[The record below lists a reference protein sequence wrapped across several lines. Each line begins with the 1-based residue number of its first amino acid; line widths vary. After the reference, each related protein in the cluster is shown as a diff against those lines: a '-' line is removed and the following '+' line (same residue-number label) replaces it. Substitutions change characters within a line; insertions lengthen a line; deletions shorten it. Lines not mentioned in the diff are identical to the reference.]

1 MRSPGTA
8 ATNAADAAV
17 AERMVRS
24 RSPDTVAADAEVAK
38 LMIPSFQS
46 FQQLE
51 PPFSEEEVV
60 DALREVTQR
69 VNSGST
75 YEQIQLYLRDFD
87 TRYGIIFRDD
97 SQSRGLVFP
106 QYIEDSGVRLE
117 LEALEQAIIKY
128 NIAVKNPSNTLQYE
142 WEGTNPQTLSSKIID
157 KYNKYKPA
165 YDKQMRYET
174 QFGVDG
180 SRRGGNTRKKNI
192 KRKKRNS
199 QRKLRLHLRSNR
211 RKNKN
216 KTNKKEEVEE
226 CFEKNHNNYTII

>member
-1 MRSPGTA
+1 MSSK
-8 ATNAADAAV
+8 NDSV
-17 AERMVRS
+17 AEILS
-24 RSPDTVAADAEVAK
+24 RNNPV
-38 LMIPSFQS
+38 

-51 PPFSEEEVV
+51 PPFYERDVV
-60 DALREVTQR
+60 EALHKVTQR

-142 WEGTNPQTLSSKIID
+142 WKGTKPQTLSSEIID

-192 KRKKRNS
+192 KRQKRYS
-199 QRKLRLHLRSNR
+199 QRQSRLHLRSNR

-216 KTNKKEEVEE
+216 KTHQRRRISRRM
-226 CFEKNHNNYTII
+226 F

>member
-142 WEGTNPQTLSSKIID
+142 WEGTKPQTLSSEIID

-165 YDKQMRYET
+165 YET

-192 KRKKRNS
+192 KRQKRYS
-199 QRKLRLHLRSNR
+199 QRRLRLR

-216 KTNKKEEVEE
+216 KTNKKRRSRRM
-226 CFEKNHNNYTII
+226 F

>member
-1 MRSPGTA
+1 
-8 ATNAADAAV
+8 
-17 AERMVRS
+17 
-24 RSPDTVAADAEVAK
+24 
-38 LMIPSFQS
+38 
-46 FQQLE
+46 
-51 PPFSEEEVV
+51 
-60 DALREVTQR
+60 LREVTQR

-142 WEGTNPQTLSSKIID
+142 WEGTKPQTLSSKIID

-192 KRKKRNS
+192 KRQKRYS
-199 QRKLRLHLRSNR
+199 QRRLRLR

-216 KTNKKEEVEE
+216 KTNKKRRSRRM
-226 CFEKNHNNYTII
+226 F

>member
-1 MRSPGTA
+1 MSYKLGQ
-8 ATNAADAAV
+8 
-17 AERMVRS
+17 MRS

-38 LMIPSFQS
+38 RMIPSFQS

-142 WEGTNPQTLSSKIID
+142 WEGTKPQTLSSKIID

-192 KRKKRNS
+192 KRQKRYS
-199 QRKLRLHLRSNR
+199 QRRLRLR

-216 KTNKKEEVEE
+216 KTHQRRRRSRRM
-226 CFEKNHNNYTII
+226 F

>member
-1 MRSPGTA
+1 MSYKLGQ
-8 ATNAADAAV
+8 
-17 AERMVRS
+17 MRS

-38 LMIPSFQS
+38 RMIPSFQS

-117 LEALEQAIIKY
+117 LEALEQAIVKY

-142 WEGTNPQTLSSKIID
+142 WEGTKPQTLSSKIID

-192 KRKKRNS
+192 KRQKRYS
-199 QRKLRLHLRSNR
+199 QRRLRLR

-216 KTNKKEEVEE
+216 KTNKKRRSRRM
-226 CFEKNHNNYTII
+226 F

>member
-1 MRSPGTA
+1 MSYKLGQMRSSGTA

-51 PPFSEEEVV
+51 PPFYERDVV
-60 DALREVTQR
+60 DALHQLTQR
-69 VNSGST
+69 VNSSST

-97 SQSRGLVFP
+97 SQDRGLVFP
-106 QYIEDSGVRLE
+106 QYMENKEVRLE
-117 LEALEQAIIKY
+117 LEALDEAIIKY

-142 WEGTNPQTLSSKIID
+142 WEGTKPQTLSSKIID
-157 KYNKYKPA
+157 KYNKYKPE
-165 YDKQMRYET
+165 YDKQMRDET

-192 KRKKRNS
+192 KRQKRYS
-199 QRKLRLHLRSNR
+199 QRRLRLR

-216 KTNKKEEVEE
+216 KTHQRRRRSRRM
-226 CFEKNHNNYTII
+226 F

>member
-117 LEALEQAIIKY
+117 LEALEQAIINY

-165 YDKQMRYET
+165 YET

>member
-1 MRSPGTA
+1 MSYKLGQ
-8 ATNAADAAV
+8 
-17 AERMVRS
+17 MRS

-142 WEGTNPQTLSSKIID
+142 WEGTKPQTLSSKIID

-192 KRKKRNS
+192 KRQKRYS
-199 QRKLRLHLRSNR
+199 QRRLRLR

-216 KTNKKEEVEE
+216 KTHQRRRRSRRM
-226 CFEKNHNNYTII
+226 F